1 MSRTIVILQPGY
13 LPWLGFFDQMYKSD
27 LFVVYDDVQFDKEG
41 WRNRNRIKTAQGWT
55 WVTVPVLLSGKD
67 KPLVKDVLIDNKKN
81 WPRKHLQTIRQNY
94 SKAPFFEKYFS
105 LFEDIYVQS
114 WKYLIDLDMALIRL
128 IMSQLGLERDL
139 VFSSKLGIAG
149 ESTERLVAIC
159 KHLGAT
165 RFYEGAAGQDYL
177 DESLFEAQNIT
188 VDYQDYDHPVYEQ
201 RYGEFVPYLSVIDL
215 LFNHGEDSLDILVN
229 PE

>member
-1 MSRTIVILQPGY
+1 MPRTIVVLQPGF
-13 LPWLGFFDQMYKSD
+13 LPWLGFFDQMYKSG
-27 LFVVYDDVQFDKEG
+27 LFVVYDDVQFDKES

-55 WVTVPVLLSGKD
+55 WLTVPVLLTGKD
-67 KPLVKDVLIDNKKN
+67 KPLVKDVLIDKKRN
-81 WPRKHLQTIRQNY
+81 WSRKHLQTIQQNY
-94 SKAPFFEKYFS
+94 SKAPFFKKYFGS
-105 LFEDIYVQS
+105 FEDIYTQP
-114 WKYLIDLDMALIRL
+114 WEYLIDLDMALIRL

-139 VFSSKLGIAG
+139 IFSSELGIDG

-165 RFYEGAAGQDYL
+165 RFYEGAAGRDYL

-188 VDYQDYDHPVYEQ
+188 VTYQDYNHPVYDQ